1 VVMEDMDYTELKNKF
16 VKPRKRGCRRNTAWI
31 VIRRGTDGT
40 I

>member
-16 VKPRKRGCRRNTAWI
+16 VKLNRAWI
-31 VIRRGTDGT
+31 FIRRGIDGT

>member
-16 VKPRKRGCRRNTAWI
+16 VKPKKRVAGKSKAWI
-31 VIRRGTDGT
+31 VIRRGANGT